1 MSYTS
6 LTYHI
11 VFSTKD
17 RQPQLVPE
25 LLPRLVKYLGGI
37 IRSQEGQMIEANGP
51 EDHIHIV
58 ASMTP
63 KFALADCLR
72 DFKANSSG
80 WIHDTFS
87 SLRDFAWQEGY
98 AAFTVS
104 QSAVPKVVEYVRNQQ
119 QHHRKMTFREELIAL
134 LKRHGIKYDEKY
146 IA

>member
-1 MSYTS
+1 
-6 LTYHI
+6 
-11 VFSTKD
+11 
-17 RQPQLVPE
+17 
-25 LLPRLVKYLGGI
+25 
-37 IRSQEGQMIEANGP
+37 MIEANGP